1 MNENSLENVTNSASL
16 PSSWNSD
23 SQQTYSKAAELEQR
37 ENELCSR
44 EMKFLAKQLLT
55 EKGLSAELAEIIRLD
70 DEDTI
75 RNAVEVLDRVFNAP
89 KANESGSNMTVL
101 SDYRLPETDNA
112 DRYAGEL
119 RRAFGLN

>member
-1 MNENSLENVTNSASL
+1 MNENSLENVTNAAPL

-23 SQQTYSKAAELEQR
+23 SQQTYSKAAELEKR
-37 ENELCSR
+37 ENALCLR
-44 EMKFLAKQLLT
+44 EMKFLAKQLLA
-55 EKGLSAELAEIIRLD
+55 EKELSAELAAVIRLD
-70 DEDTI
+70 DEETI

-89 KANESGSNMTVL
+89 RANEGTNNMTVM
-101 SDYRLPETDNA
+101 SDYRLPETDSN